1 MELNQTAATLTRT
14 LSHRLLVIDGAMG
27 TMVQRHALSEADFRG
42 DRFAGHPRD
51 LKGNNDVLVLT
62 RPDVIS
68 GIHHAYLDAGADI
81 IETNTF
87 NGTAIAQAD
96 YGLESFVYEI
106 NLEAARLAKAAAT
119 AWTAR
124 TPDHPRVV
132 AGAMGP
138 TNKTLSLSPDVN
150 NPAFRAVTFAQV
162 KDAYAEQARGL
173 LDGGCDLLM
182 VETIFDTLN
191 AKAAIVAIEE
201 VFEARGT
208 RVPVMISATVADK
221 SGRTLSGQTIEAF
234 WLSIAHARPFSV
246 GLNCALGAREMRPYL
261 VDLEQVATCFVS
273 CYPNAGLPNAFGQY
287 DETPDDTARLIREFA
302 DEGLVDIVG
311 GCCGTTPDHIRPL
324 PPR

>member
-1 MELNQTAATLTRT
+1 M
-14 LSHRLLVIDGAMG
+14 
-27 TMVQRHALSEADFRG
+27 
-42 DRFAGHPRD
+42 
-51 LKGNNDVLVLT
+51 LVLT

-68 GIHHAYLDAGADI
+68 AFTTPTWSWRRHRR
-81 IETNTF
+81 TNTF

-106 NLEAARLAKAAAT
+106 NGEAARLAKAAAT
-119 AWTAR
+119 EWTAR
-124 TPDHPRVV
+124 TPDRPRVV

-150 NPAFRAVTFAQV
+150 NPACRAVTFTQV

-201 VFEARGT
+201 VFDARGS

-273 CYPNAGLPNAFGQY
+273 CYPNAGLPNPFGQY
-287 DETPDDTARLIREFA
+287 DETPDDTARPSASLPTKAWSTSSAVAVAHARSHLTIVPPSAAFA
-302 DEGLVDIVG
+302 RDQ
-311 GCCGTTPDHIRPL
+311 
-324 PPR
+324 PPFHRRAAAGVSQYAAWSRSPSGPTATSR